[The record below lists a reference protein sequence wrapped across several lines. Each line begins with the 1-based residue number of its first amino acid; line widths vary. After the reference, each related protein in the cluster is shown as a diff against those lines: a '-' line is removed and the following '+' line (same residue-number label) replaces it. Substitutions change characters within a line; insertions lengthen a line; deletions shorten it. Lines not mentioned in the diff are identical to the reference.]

1 VTQATHITPEHAID
15 RLVTYAELL
24 PVERRGEYLR
34 AVYAV
39 NEQLML
45 LREIQILIAHMQ
57 PTDQL

>member
-1 VTQATHITPEHAID
+1 MD

-24 PVERRGEYLR
+24 PVERRGEYLK

-45 LREIQILIAHMQ
+45 LREIQMLIAHMR